1 MKAVVVG
8 VCATEGYTKII
19 VFCTHT
25 FFSAEKIKDFFYE
38 LYIPKHETIWNLF
51 SASIMFNVSSILM
64 LSIQAYTIA

>member
-8 VCATEGYTKII
+8 VFATEGYTKII

-38 LYIPKHETIWNLF
+38 LYIPKHETNLY
-51 SASIMFNVSSILM
+51 SAFIMFNVSGILM

>member
-38 LYIPKHETIWNLF
+38 LYIRKHETNLF
-51 SASIMFNVSSILM
+51 SASIMFNVSGILM

>member
-19 VFCTHT
+19 GFCTHT

-38 LYIPKHETIWNLF
+38 LYIPKHETNLF